1 MADIWGWDLLLI
13 ALSLISAVVG
23 LLGAVL
29 PALPGPPLSFV
40 GLLLLFF
47 CSNSN
52 VGWVSLCVT
61 AVFAVIITIL
71 DYLLPILMAKIKG
84 GSKKGMV
91 GAGIGM
97 FVGLFFSP
105 IGLIAGPFLGAFIG
119 ELMAKTPTEQAFKV
133 SLMTFASFMLTTG
146 IKLIYSLVLFVYIVY
161 EVIRLF
167 V

>member
-1 MADIWGWDLLLI
+1 MADILGWDLLLI
-13 ALSLISAVVG
+13 VLSLISAVVG

-105 IGLIAGPFLGAFIG
+105 IGLIAGPFLGAFVG
-119 ELMAKTPTEQAFKV
+119 ELMAKTPTGSALKV
-133 SLMTFASFMLTTG
+133 SLMTFAAFMLTTG